1 MPAATHGDLKH
12 VPTTHSEPG
21 SDKKLEDIT
30 KITPIST
37 DCPALPSAFILGSGS
52 VFTLSQMKKDF
63 LYLNSHLCILQFSM
77 KPILHYKHRPK
88 QLFYHDHYFHSY
100 LFHH

>member
-52 VFTLSQMKKDF
+52 VFTFVSDEKGFSIFKFSFMYFTIFDETH
-63 LYLNSHLCILQFSM
+63 SSLQA
-77 KPILHYKHRPK
+77 
-88 QLFYHDHYFHSY
+88 
-100 LFHH
+100 